1 MYFRIKKDK
10 TKTKQCSTLG
20 NIKLKFEL
28 WKKKDTTKTILVYKL
43 ETLNLNLKKMKDDES
58 IVTLKM

>member
-1 MYFRIKKDK
+1 MYFRIKKD
-10 TKTKQCSTLG
+10 KTKQCSTLG
-20 NIKLKFEL
+20 NIKLEFEL